1 MMATHV
7 VRCAYSVPRALG
19 VAALLLAALAT
30 GPAAAQTPARKNLW
44 LDAGIGIG
52 YLRLTCVGCSGVAA
66 TGAALT
72 ASAGGGM
79 SRNVLL
85 GVQGQQW
92 QTSGGGPRQVV
103 RSILAIVQWDPWP
116 AARFYVRGGT
126 GIVQGTVAPK
136 VAGAQPGTARGTGV
150 VIALGVGYDLSLS
163 PHFGV
168 AVQAAEQIAA
178 LGDLTVG
185 GVLANDVIAYVT
197 RIGVAL
203 VFR

>member
-1 MMATHV
+1 MMATHI

-19 VAALLLAALAT
+19 VAALLLGALAT
-30 GPAAAQTPARKNLW
+30 GPAAAQTPARRNLW

-52 YLRLTCVGCSGVAA
+52 YLRLTCVTCSGVAA

-72 ASAGGGM
+72 VSAGGSL
-79 SRNVLL
+79 SRNMLL

-92 QTSGGGPRQVV
+92 ETSGGSPRQVV

-116 AARFYVRGGT
+116 TVKFYIRGGT

-136 VAGAQPGTARGTGV
+136 VAGTQPGTARGTGV
-150 VIALGVGYDLSLS
+150 VLALGVGYDLALS

-168 AVQAAEQIAA
+168 AVQAAEQVAA

-185 GVLANDVIAYVT
+185 GLLANDVIAYVT
-197 RIGVAL
+197 RIGLAV
-203 VFR
+203 VWR